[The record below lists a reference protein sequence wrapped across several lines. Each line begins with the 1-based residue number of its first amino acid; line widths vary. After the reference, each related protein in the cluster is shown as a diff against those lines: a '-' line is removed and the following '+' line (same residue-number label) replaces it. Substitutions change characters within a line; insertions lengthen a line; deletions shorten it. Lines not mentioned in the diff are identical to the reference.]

1 MPTLRKRKDSD
12 GYFALTSIAG
22 QVITFQI
29 SEAGQQRL
37 LDASLKDGDRF
48 SRAILFDLYRSGD
61 AFTFGSGVAHPIEG
75 DRQLQFDFSDDT
87 TPEAVFPSCSK
98 CSSVQDL
105 HLVTS
110 LDDMAHDAYILCGV
124 CRKAGA
130 VHQDASIP
138 LPVLS
143 RSIIARLQ
151 DMGQISRPAEK
162 LAHYIGNL
170 ETDFQNKWDEL
181 RKRKS
186 RRQQVLFPGPGGPQ
200 RRLID

>member
-1 MPTLRKRKDSD
+1 ML
-12 GYFALTSIAG
+12 A
-22 QVITFQI
+22 
-29 SEAGQQRL
+29 
-37 LDASLKDGDRF
+37 ASLKDGDRF

-61 AFTFGSGVAHPIEG
+61 AFTFGSGTEQHLKED
-75 DRQLQFDFSDDT
+75 DRQLLFDFSDDT

-110 LDDMAHDAYILCGV
+110 LDDAAHDAYILCGA
-124 CRKAGA
+124 CRRAGA

-138 LPVLS
+138 LPVVS

-151 DMGQISRPAEK
+151 EMGQVKRPAEK
-162 LAHYIGNL
+162 LAQYIGNL
-170 ETDFQNKWDEL
+170 EADFQNKWDEL
-181 RKRKS
+181 RKRRS
-186 RRQQVLFPGPGGPQ
+186 SRQQPLFTGPGAPQ